1 MEKAILVAHKE
12 DDSVNEALELCESA
26 GYKVV
31 HVLRQKYMDRPKF
44 GIGKEALEIRRD
56 GFIKLDPDVH
66 HICMKILKPIQNYNH
81 ASHAPLILDRECHT
95 RNFEFNFFASMTLS
109 Y

>member
-44 GIGKEALEIRRD
+44 GIGKEALEKLEEMAE
-56 GFIKLDPDVH
+56 KLDPDV
-66 HICMKILKPIQNYNH
+66 IIYDEILKPSQNLQ
-81 ASHAPLILDRECHT
+81 SCIAPAPRHTRQRGTHT
-95 RNFEFNFFASMTLS
+95 RNI
-109 Y
+109 

>member
-31 HVLRQKYMDRPKF
+31 HVLRQKYWTS
-44 GIGKEALEIRRD
+44 LE
-56 GFIKLDPDVH
+56 
-66 HICMKILKPIQNYNH
+66 PISS
-81 ASHAPLILDRECHT
+81 A
-95 RNFEFNFFASMTLS
+95 
-109 Y
+109 

>member
-44 GIGKEALEIRRD
+44 GIGKEALE
-56 GFIKLDPDVH
+56 KLEE
-66 HICMKILKPIQNYNH
+66 MAENR
-81 ASHAPLILDRECHT
+81 S
-95 RNFEFNFFASMTLS
+95 
-109 Y
+109 